1 MSHAA
6 NNATNS
12 PIQDDFVVPV
22 CAEQIQIL
30 FEDEHILAINK
41 PRKLL
46 SLSGK
51 NPLNKDSVHF
61 RLVQTYPEV
70 TLAHRLDFGTSGVL
84 LLAKNKNVNAVLT
97 KQFQNRT
104 ITKRYEAILDGH
116 VIHDK
121 GLIDFP
127 ISKDKANFPR
137 LKICLQTGKPA
148 QTQYR
153 VLERLHEPNRTRVLF
168 TPITGRTHQLRIHSQ
183 AIQHPILGCDL
194 YGSEQTLAMAPRMLL
209 HAVELEFDHP
219 ISLQPMKIICPCP
232 F

>member
-1 MSHAA
+1 M
-6 NNATNS
+6 NS

-22 CAEQIQIL
+22 CAEQIEIL
-30 FEDEHILAINK
+30 FEDEHILVINK
-41 PRKLL
+41 PSKLL

-61 RLVQTYPEV
+61 RLVQTYPEI
-70 TLAHRLDFGTSGVL
+70 TLAHRLDFGTSGAL
-84 LLAKNKNVNAVLT
+84 LLAKNKGINAQLT

-116 VIHDK
+116 VTHDE
-121 GLIDFP
+121 GVIDFP

-137 LKICLQTGKPA
+137 LKICQQTGKSA

-153 VLERLHEPNRTRVLF
+153 VLERLHEPNRTRVSF

-194 YGSEQTLAMAPRMLL
+194 YGTETTLSKASRLLL
-209 HAVELEFDHP
+209 HAVALEFEHP
-219 ISLQPMKIICPCP
+219 VSLKPMQITSPCP
-232 F
+232 FLF